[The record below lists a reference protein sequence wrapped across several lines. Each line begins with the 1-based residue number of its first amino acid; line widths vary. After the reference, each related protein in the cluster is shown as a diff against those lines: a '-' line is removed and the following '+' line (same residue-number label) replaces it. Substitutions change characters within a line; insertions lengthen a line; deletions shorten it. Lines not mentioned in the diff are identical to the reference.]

1 MGCGNAGLQVA
12 GLETAEAKKY
22 AGPGLT
28 AVCELLGIPPV
39 LSFGTCT
46 DTGRILLLVGAI
58 ADALGV
64 DTSDLPVVATAPE
77 YMEQKA
83 TIDAMAA
90 LAFGL
95 YTHVN
100 PVPFVTGAPNLVKL
114 VTQDLP
120 GVTGGKLAV
129 ETDAKEAVA
138 AMLAWIDAKREAL
151 GI

>member
-1 MGCGNAGLQVA
+1 
-12 GLETAEAKKY
+12 
-22 AGPGLT
+22 
-28 AVCELLGIPPV
+28 V

-64 DTSDLPVVATAPE
+64 DTCDLPVVATAPE

-120 GVTGGKLAV
+120 SVTGGKLAV

-138 AMLAWIDAKREAL
+138 AMLAWIDAKRAAL

>member
-1 MGCGNAGLQVA
+1 M
-12 GLETAEAKKY
+12 
-22 AGPGLT
+22 
-28 AVCELLGIPPV
+28 
-39 LSFGTCT
+39 
-46 DTGRILLLVGAI
+46 
-58 ADALGV
+58 
-64 DTSDLPVVATAPE
+64 ATAPE

-95 YTHVN
+95 YVHVN
-100 PVPFVTGAPNLVKL
+100 PVPFVTGAPHLVKL

-138 AMLAWIDAKREAL
+138 AMLGLDRRRSGQAL

>member
-1 MGCGNAGLQVA
+1 M
-12 GLETAEAKKY
+12 
-22 AGPGLT
+22 AGPGLK

-46 DTGRILLLVGAI
+46 DTGRIMVLVGAI

-64 DTSDLPVVATAPE
+64 DVPALPVVATAPE

-95 YTHVN
+95 YVHVN
-100 PVPFVTGAPNLVKL
+100 PVPFVTGAPRLVKL

-120 GVTGGKLAV
+120 DMTGGKLAV
-129 ETDAKEAVA
+129 ETDPQEAVA
-138 AMLAWIDAKREAL
+138 GMLAWIDGKRAAL